1 MEAPSMHKSVVR
13 TPQGIMEVTEK
24 AFFGN
29 YRTLRFIRD
38 GFQGQAVLVEKIE
51 PPTEGTSQDAEM
63 TD

>member
-1 MEAPSMHKSVVR
+1 
-13 TPQGIMEVTEK
+13 MEVTEK

-51 PPTEGTSQDAEM
+51 HPKVGSSQDAEM
-63 TD
+63 SD